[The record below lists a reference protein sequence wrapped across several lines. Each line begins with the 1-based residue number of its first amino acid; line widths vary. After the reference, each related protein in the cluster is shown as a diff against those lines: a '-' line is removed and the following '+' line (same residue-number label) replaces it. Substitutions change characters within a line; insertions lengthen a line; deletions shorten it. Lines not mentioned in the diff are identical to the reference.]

1 MSPKGARGEMSIGGI
16 AGLITGVAA
25 ALLVVWKVIVWGQR
39 IVEGLRCQL
48 RTDMLEVYYRHKD
61 EKEIRQYELEN
72 FLKNYQAYKA
82 LHGNSFI
89 DTVAAEVK
97 SWQINT

>member
-1 MSPKGARGEMSIGGI
+1 MTIGGI
-16 AGLITGVAA
+16 AGLVTGVAA
-25 ALLVVWKVIVWGQR
+25 AALIVWKVIVWGQR
-39 IVEGLRCQL
+39 IVEGMRCQL
-48 RTDMLEVYYRHKD
+48 RTDMLAVYYRRKD
-61 EKEIRQYELEN
+61 GKEIRQYELEN

-89 DTVAAEVK
+89 DQVAVEVK